1 MAESEDN
8 PPTLASLR
16 ARRGSVRSSKR
27 VSSPSTAQAPSQP
40 GLLFVSGEEQAT
52 VAPQEDAPKLL
63 KAAQPKTS
71 PAAQLVGRR
80 IWSVRALVTN
90 IRQQVET
97 TYTDL
102 WVEGEI
108 SNCRPATS
116 GHVYFTLKDGEAQ
129 LPVVLFRRQAMLL
142 RFRPADGLAVL
153 VRGRISIYES
163 RGQLQLIA
171 ETIEPRGAGALQL
184 AFEQLKA
191 RLLAEGLF
199 DAERKRPLP
208 AFPKCV
214 GVITSL
220 SGAVIRDIVTVVRR
234 RHARLNLLV
243 YPAAMQGST
252 CCTTVADGIRWFNA
266 HPSLA
271 DVVIIA
277 RGGGSVEDLAGFN
290 DESLARTIAAS
301 EIPVV
306 SAIGHEIDFTIA
318 DFVADLRA
326 PTPSAA
332 AELVTAAQHRIEERV
347 QSLAGRVHRAG
358 RFHLMDARQRYAR
371 LSSEAV
377 LIRLRDAVN
386 GRDQRIDELRL
397 RLEAAT
403 QRRLRYRTQRLAAL
417 TERLRRQNI
426 SLRIATTQRRLQSA
440 NDRLRST
447 AAQITATRE
456 TRLHRAAAR
465 LETLSPVAVLSRGYA
480 LVYADDGTLLR
491 SAADTAVGQKVH
503 ARLGKGSLDA
513 QVTATKITENSNT

>member
-1 MAESEDN
+1 MS
-8 PPTLASLR
+8 P
-16 ARRGSVRSSKR
+16 
-27 VSSPSTAQAPSQP
+27 PSTTQSSSQP
-40 GLLFVSGEEQAT
+40 GLLFISGEEQAA
-52 VAPQEDAPKLL
+52 VAAEVDAPTLRKVV
-63 KAAQPKTS
+63 QPKPS
-71 PAAQLVGRR
+71 PATPLAERR

-90 IRQQVET
+90 IRQQMET

-142 RFRPADGLAVL
+142 RFRPADGLAAL

-171 ETIEPRGAGALQL
+171 ETMEPRGAGALQL

-191 RLLAEGLF
+191 RLMAEGLF
-199 DAERKRPLP
+199 DAERKRSLP

-214 GVITSL
+214 GVITST

-234 RHARLNLLV
+234 RHTRLNLLV
-243 YPAAMQGST
+243 YPATMQGST

-266 HPSLA
+266 HRSLV

-277 RGGGSVEDLAGFN
+277 RGGGSMEDLAGFN
-290 DESLARTIAAS
+290 DEALARTIAAS

-306 SAIGHEIDFTIA
+306 SAIGHETDFTIA

-347 QSLAGRVHRAG
+347 QSLAARVHRAG

-371 LSSEAV
+371 LSSESV

-386 GRDQRIDELRL
+386 RRDQRIDELRM

-403 QRRLRYRTQRLAAL
+403 QRRFRNQAQRLAAL

-440 NDRLRST
+440 NDRLNGI
-447 AAQITATRE
+447 AMQITTPRR
-456 TRLHRAAAR
+456 TRLHRATAR

-480 LVYADDGTLLR
+480 LVYAEDGTLLR

-513 QVTATKITENSNT
+513 QVTATKITENSST